1 MLGLS
6 SMEVPMNVPM
16 NEARGSSAAQ
26 SALWGARA
34 LDWAEG
40 QESNHEPLYL
50 DVLER
55 LAIKPGGRLLD
66 AGCGSGLFCA
76 LASKRGL
83 RVSGFD
89 ATEPLL
95 AIARTRAPEVDFRKG
110 DLESLPYEAGSFDL
124 VTGFNSYQY
133 AADPTRALEEARR
146 VVRPGGHVVIATW
159 GRPDRCEAAA
169 FLAALKPLL
178 PPPRPGA
185 GGPFALS
192 DETALRTLATA
203 AGLTPREVRDVSCA
217 FAYPSL
223 EAALRGLLS
232 AGPTVAA
239 IQTSG
244 EEAVRDAVTRALEP
258 FTSRSGA
265 VRLENEFRYVV
276 AEAVRAA

>member
-1 MLGLS
+1 
-6 SMEVPMNVPM
+6 MNMPT

-34 LDWAEG
+34 ADWAKD
-40 QESNHEPLYL
+40 QEANHEALYL

-55 LAIKPGGRLLD
+55 VAIEAGSRVLD

-95 AIARTRAPEVDFRKG
+95 AMARTRVPDVDFRKG
-110 DLESLPYEAGSFDL
+110 DLESLPYDAGSFDL
-124 VTGFNSYQY
+124 VTGFNAYQY
-133 AADPTRALEEARR
+133 AADPARALAEARR
-146 VVRPGGHVVIATW
+146 VTRRGGRVVIATW
-159 GRPDRCEAAA
+159 GRPERCEAAA
-169 FLAALKPLL
+169 YLAALKPLM
-178 PPPRPGA
+178 PPPKPGA

-192 DETALRTLATA
+192 DESSLRALATS
-203 AGLTPREVRDVSCA
+203 AGLSPATVHDVACA

-223 EAALRGLLS
+223 DAALRGLLS
-232 AGPTVAA
+232 AGPAVAA
-239 IQTSG
+239 INASG
-244 EEAVRDAVTRALEP
+244 EPAVRDAVTRALEP

-265 VRLENEFRYVV
+265 VRLENEFRYLI
-276 AEAVRAA
+276 AEA